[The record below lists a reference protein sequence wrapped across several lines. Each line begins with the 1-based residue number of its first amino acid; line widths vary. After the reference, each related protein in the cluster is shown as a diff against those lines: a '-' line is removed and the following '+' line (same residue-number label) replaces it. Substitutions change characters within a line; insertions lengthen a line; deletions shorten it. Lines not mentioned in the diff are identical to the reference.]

1 MSDNIQYTLSEQTY
15 NAIYGIASTISGE
28 KSKVAASKLIE
39 IIKEEVTKNA
49 KGEEL
54 PKSITIDV
62 PRRVLDGFYI
72 GITEKI
78 KDEKITTNDVL
89 LMREVC
95 TLLKMRG
102 RIDNFI
108 KAELETIP
116 ENDEALDDEI
126 VEIPMDEE

>member
-54 PKSITIDV
+54 PESITVDV
-62 PRRVLDGFYI
+62 PRKVLDGFYI

-78 KDEKITTNDVL
+78 KDEKITTNDVM

-108 KAELETIP
+108 KAELESIP
-116 ENDEALDDEI
+116 DNDEAFDDEI
-126 VEIPMDEE
+126 VEIPLDGE